1 MKKKLLVIVSAAVL
15 IMTACGGNDELVI
28 GAENTN
34 TNITSETTTTENA
47 DIASE
52 EVSTVKGYTFVY
64 NGVEISVDM
73 KMDELLAKLG
83 EEDSYFEAPSC
94 AFDGMQRIYTYGS
107 MELNTY
113 IGEDGDYLDAI
124 ILKDDLISTP
134 EGIKVGDSP
143 EMVVEAYGENY
154 TDNNG
159 SYTYEKDDMKL
170 NFIVE
175 DGAVVSI
182 QYKSN
187 VVGS

>member
-1 MKKKLLVIVSAAVL
+1 MKKKLLAIVSAAVL
-15 IMTACGGNDELVI
+15 LLTACGGNDELVI
-28 GAENTN
+28 GAGDANTN
-34 TNITSETTTTENA
+34 TASEVSEAENA
-47 DIASE
+47 
-52 EVSTVKGYTFVY
+52 EVSGEEITAAKGYTFIY
-64 NGVEISVDM
+64 NGVEISIDA
-73 KMDELLAKLG
+73 KMEDLLAKLG
-83 EEDSYFEAPSC
+83 TEDSYFEAPSC
-94 AFDGMQRIYTYGS
+94 AFDGMQKIYTYGS

-134 EGIKVGDSP
+134 EGIRVGDTP

-187 VVGS
+187 AVG

>member
-1 MKKKLLVIVSAAVL
+1 MKKKLLAIISAAVL
-15 IMTACGGNDELVI
+15 LLTACGGNDELVI
-28 GAENTN
+28 GADNANTN
-34 TNITSETTTTENA
+34 TSSVTTTTENTEVS
-47 DIASE
+47 SE
-52 EVSTVKGYTFVY
+52 EASVAKGYTFLF

-73 KMDELLAKLG
+73 KMDDLLAKLG
-83 EEDSYFEAPSC
+83 TEDSYFEAPSC
-94 AFDGMQRIYTYGS
+94 AFDGMQKIYTYGS

-134 EGIKVGDSP
+134 EGIRVGDTP
-143 EMVVEAYGENY
+143 EKVVETYGEDY

-159 SYTYEKDDMKL
+159 SYTYEKDAMKL

-187 VVGS
+187 AVG